1 MRNKLVLIFGFDTK
15 SLFGNIKYSMEDRR
29 AHLIIVGKVQGVFY
43 RASAKDTAVA
53 LGLTGYVKNL
63 PGGFVEIVAEGSPGK
78 LNQFIDWC
86 KAGPANAQVTDVK
99 TTISPSIGEFDNFHI
114 EY

>member
-1 MRNKLVLIFGFDTK
+1 MRNNLVLNFGFDTK
-15 SLFGNIKYSMEDRR
+15 TLFGNIKYSMEDRR

-43 RASAKDTAVA
+43 RASAMDTALS

-63 PGGFVEIVAEGSPGK
+63 PDGFVELVAEGSPEK
-78 LNQFIDWC
+78 LNLLIEWC
-86 KAGPANAQVTDVK
+86 KEGPVNARVSEVK
-99 TTISPSIGEFDNFHI
+99 ATFSPSIGEFDNFHI

>member
-1 MRNKLVLIFGFDTK
+1 MRNKLVLIFVFDTK
-15 SLFGNIKYSMEDRR
+15 SLFGNIKSRLEDRNT
-29 AHLIIVGKVQGVFY
+29 HLLIVGKVQGVFY
-43 RASAKDTAVA
+43 RASAKDTAVT

-63 PGGFVEIVAEGSPGK
+63 PDGFVEIVAEGSPGK
-78 LNQFIDWC
+78 LNQLIEWC
-86 KAGPANAQVTDVK
+86 KAGPANARVTDVK